1 MVERQR
7 MDVARSF
14 ALRFPS
20 ETRYLRPSTLRPPM
34 RPSVLFALLL
44 LLAACGRTETP
55 PLTDAEAAEHAR
67 ALAFVERVD
76 REALDEA
83 FDRLARVPHTVEER
97 LTQLDRDGR
106 PTAHRTR
113 RLAIE
118 GERAETVAADSA
130 GTIDFGNFGRFLAVD
145 DLDAVPAN
153 PVPHLFPDDPPYLTP
168 QGREAYQF
176 RFAAD
181 TTIARRILRVVTVAA
196 RPGVG
201 DGQALRR
208 AHLYVDPGTN
218 RLVGLRAWRH
228 SDTLLFGE
236 TSRFALLLRPSP
248 VGWIPAEADYT
259 IAVRGALTAT
269 RHFRLERRYEA
280 DTPSRLPA

>member
-1 MVERQR
+1 
-7 MDVARSF
+7 
-14 ALRFPS
+14 
-20 ETRYLRPSTLRPPM
+20 M
-34 RPSVLFALLL
+34 RPSVLLAFLL
-44 LLAACGRTETP
+44 LLAACGRTEAP
-55 PLTDAEAAEHAR
+55 PLTEAEAAEHAR
-67 ALAFVERVD
+67 ALALIERMD
-76 REALDEA
+76 REALDAA
-83 FDRLARVPHTVEER
+83 FDRLAGVPYTVEER

-106 PTAHRTR
+106 TTAHRSRT
-113 RLAIE
+113 LAVE
-118 GERAETVAADSA
+118 GGRAETVEADA
-130 GTIDFGNFGRFLAVD
+130 EGTIDFGNFGRFLAVD
-145 DLDAVPAN
+145 DLDAVPTN

-176 RFAAD
+176 GFAAD
-181 TTIARRILRVVTVAA
+181 TTVSRRILRVVTVEA
-196 RPGVG
+196 RPGAG

-248 VGWIPAEADYT
+248 VGWLPAEADYT

-280 DTPSRLPA
+280 DTPRQQPT